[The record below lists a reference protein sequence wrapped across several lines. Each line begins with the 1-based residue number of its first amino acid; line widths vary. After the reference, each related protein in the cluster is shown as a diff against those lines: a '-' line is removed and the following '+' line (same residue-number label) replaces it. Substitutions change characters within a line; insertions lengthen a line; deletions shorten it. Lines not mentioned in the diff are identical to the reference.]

1 MTLDEIGGMIGLYG
15 GLICGLIGWWF
26 GRKLAKKNRGLD
38 EFYQHIWKTARSYSW
53 YLTIFVLYLLF
64 SLNIFGVEMSVPMVL
79 AMLMFIHIGSW
90 GVIGAIITINLSR
103 PEPFQMSPMMIGI
116 TIIVVSTSILTII
129 AILIKNIW
137 ILFIAVLPNIVG
149 LYIALLGRKKALE

>member
-1 MTLDEIGGMIGLYG
+1 
-15 GLICGLIGWWF
+15 
-26 GRKLAKKNRGLD
+26 
-38 EFYQHIWKTARSYSW
+38 
-53 YLTIFVLYLLF
+53 
-64 SLNIFGVEMSVPMVL
+64 
-79 AMLMFIHIGSW
+79 
-90 GVIGAIITINLSR
+90 
-103 PEPFQMSPMMIGI
+103 MSPMMIGI